1 MAVTKVMARK
11 AHPKVG
17 IEYILNGNKTEDK
30 AFTWTQRC
38 TPEYAASRMLK
49 TKA

>member
-17 IEYILNGNKTEDK
+17 IEYILNGDKTEDK
-30 AFTWTQRC
+30 AFT
-38 TPEYAASRMLK
+38 
-49 TKA
+49 